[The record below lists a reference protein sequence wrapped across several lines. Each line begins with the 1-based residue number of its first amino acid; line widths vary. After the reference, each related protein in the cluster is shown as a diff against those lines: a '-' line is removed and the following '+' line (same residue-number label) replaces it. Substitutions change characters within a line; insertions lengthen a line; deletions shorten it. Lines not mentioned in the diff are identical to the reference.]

1 MSVILKTKIPKKCNW
16 ECKNCQEGK
25 WAMQERH
32 TPSGIYN

>member
-1 MSVILKTKIPKKCNW
+1 MTKIPKNAIDMSV
-16 ECKNCQEGK
+16 KNCQEGK